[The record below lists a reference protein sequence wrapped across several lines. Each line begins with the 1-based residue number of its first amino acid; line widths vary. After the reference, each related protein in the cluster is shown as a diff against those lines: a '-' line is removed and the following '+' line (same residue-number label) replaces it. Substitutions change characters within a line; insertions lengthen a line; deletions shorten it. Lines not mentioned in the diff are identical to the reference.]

1 MATRKKLVII
11 GGVAGGATAA
21 ARARR
26 LSEPAEIVVL
36 ERGPYV
42 SFANCGLPYH
52 IGGEIADRAKLFLQ
66 TPESL
71 RARHN
76 LDVRVRNEV
85 LSIDRTEK
93 KVRIRNLESGLEY
106 DEAYDHLIISTG
118 AGPIRPPLPGIDHPK
133 IFTLRTIPDM
143 DRIKTAAESAQSAL
157 VIGGGFIGLEMAENL
172 RRRGMSVHLVEML
185 DQLMPP
191 LDKEMTSAIAQQL
204 RLHGVELRLSD
215 AVESFDDAEGAV
227 TAKLKSGTALT
238 ADMVVLSIGVRAESK
253 LAKEAG
259 LTIGE
264 RGGIA
269 VNDQM
274 QTSDPDIYAVGDAV
288 ITKDFVTRA
297 DTLIPLAGPAN
308 RQGRIAAD
316 NIFGKTSHYR
326 GSQGTS
332 IVRVF
337 DLVVA
342 MTGASEKVLRRA
354 GIDFEKVIYTRLITS
369 IISPAPSRWRSS
381 CCSARTTV
389 ASSGHRSP
397 AVRAWTTASMCWRR
411 RFRQG

>member
-269 VNDQM
+269 
-274 QTSDPDIYAVGDAV
+274 
-288 ITKDFVTRA
+288 
-297 DTLIPLAGPAN
+297 
-308 RQGRIAAD
+308 
-316 NIFGKTSHYR
+316 
-326 GSQGTS
+326 
-332 IVRVF
+332 
-337 DLVVA
+337 
-342 MTGASEKVLRRA
+342 
-354 GIDFEKVIYTRLITS
+354 
-369 IISPAPSRWRSS
+369 
-381 CCSARTTV
+381 
-389 ASSGHRSP
+389 
-397 AVRAWTTASMCWRR
+397 
-411 RFRQG
+411 